1 MSCRPTELSSATT
14 VEDLGISLA
23 EVLGYIV
30 VLPLNMY
37 SGGFAI
43 PPGELC
49 TTGLNMPSALAGK
62 GFGSR
67 RLSGLEAMLT
77 PKAVK

>member
-1 MSCRPTELSSATT
+1 
-14 VEDLGISLA
+14 
-23 EVLGYIV
+23 LGYIV